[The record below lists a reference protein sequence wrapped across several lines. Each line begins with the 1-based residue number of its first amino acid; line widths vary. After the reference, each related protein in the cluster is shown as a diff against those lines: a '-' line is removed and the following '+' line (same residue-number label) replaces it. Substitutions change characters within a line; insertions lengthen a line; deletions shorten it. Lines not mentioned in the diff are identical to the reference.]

1 MRLTYEL
8 GHKGSGEYEPVK
20 IKDMPING
28 YIACVN
34 KLGKLEDLIE
44 DDSEAVGLL
53 FTMSTYQE
61 FLKGNEEYCQITL
74 NREQVAEI
82 ARELDILFNT

>member
-8 GHKGSGEYEPVK
+8 GHKGSGEYEPVRH
-20 IKDMPING
+20 KDMPINN
-28 YIACVN
+28 YITCIN

-44 DDSEAVGLL
+44 NDAEALRWLL
-53 FTMSTYQE
+53 DMYQE
-61 FLKGNEEYCQITL
+61 FLKGNNEYCQITL

-82 ARELDILFNT
+82 TREFNILFNT